1 MSGTVKIGD
10 TVVWRGSWGRDAPVK
25 AKVIAMDITE
35 EVRSKYGEPV
45 EEAPWFLVKENRVIF
60 HLDNERW
67 AYGSQI
73 TPAQEE

>member
-10 TVVWRGSWGRDAPVK
+10 TVVWRGSWGSDASVK
-25 AKVIAMDITE
+25 AKVTAMDITE

-45 EEAPWFLVKENRVIF
+45 GEVPWFLVKENRVIF

-73 TPAQEE
+73 TQEE